1 LSLKLF
7 RELVRQVDHVVDQ
20 EFGIIDENGIIL
32 ACSNEKKLGRL
43 DDNIQRISDSYDNLV
58 IIGNKCYQK
67 VNINNRYEYIVY
79 LKSDGLDDTDNEKS
93 LKYLSLIA
101 LNVKNMGIYYDE
113 KFDRS
118 NFIKNIILN
127 NILPGDIVL
136 RAKELHV
143 ASNVY
148 RVAFLIKTQGIKD
161 AHPYEVILSLFPN
174 RTKDF
179 IIVIDDESTVLVKE
193 LRPENETKEI
203 EKIAKIIIDTL
214 NTELMVRAVIGV
226 GTSVN
231 NIRDIGRSYKEAQTA
246 LLVGGIFENE
256 KKIINYKNLG
266 IGRLIYQLPP
276 TLCKLFLEEVFK
288 DSSLDLLDSEI
299 FHTIQKFFENNLN
312 VSETSR
318 QLYVHRNTL
327 VYRLDKIQKLTGLDL
342 RKFDDALIFKFSM
355 MVKKY
360 LDKID
365 KIL

>member
-1 LSLKLF
+1 MSVKLF
-7 RELVRQVDHVVDQ
+7 RDLVQQVKYVIDNECGVM
-20 EFGIIDENGIIL
+20 DENGLIL
-32 ACSNEKKLGRL
+32 ACSDENKIGKIDNNVQQVIESDEQLVML
-43 DDNIQRISDSYDNLV
+43 DGKV
-58 IIGNKCYQK
+58 YQK

-79 LKSDGLDDTDNEKS
+79 LDSDSEESIKH
-93 LKYLSLIA
+93 LSLIS

-118 NFIKNIILN
+118 NFIRNIILN
-127 NILPGDIVL
+127 NILPGDITL

-143 ASNVY
+143 ASNAY
-148 RVAFLIKTQGIKD
+148 RVVFLIRTEGNKD

-179 IIVIDDESTVLVKE
+179 IVVIDEESIVLVKE
-193 LRPENETKEI
+193 LKSETDVKET
-203 EKIAKIIIDTL
+203 ERIAKVIIDTL
-214 NTELMVRAVIGV
+214 NTELMVKAIVGV
-226 GTSVN
+226 GSIVN

-256 KKIINYKNLG
+256 KTVIYYNNLG
-266 IGRLIYQLPP
+266 IGRLIYQLPT
-276 TLCKLFLEEVFK
+276 TLCKLFLNEVFK
-288 DSSLDLLDSEI
+288 DNSLDLLDGET

-342 RKFDDALIFKFSM
+342 RKFDDALIFKVSM

-360 LDKID
+360 LDKVD
-365 KIL
+365 KMM